1 MSPLDPTLGGLDELM
16 KHWRIPL
23 PIGAYQPNDIGEVV
37 RYFASDEARKITGE
51 VFGVT
56 AGLFA
61 RNTA

>member
-1 MSPLDPTLGGLDELM
+1 
-16 KHWRIPL
+16 
-23 PIGAYQPNDIGEVV
+23 V
-37 RYFASDEARKITGE
+37 RYFASEQGRKITGE